1 MAGSGEQRESVMSE
15 LLILEFEGFGAKDYE
30 RVNEIL
36 GINQDTG
43 DGDWPAGLHTHL
55 AGPTEGGGWLVVEV
69 WETQADQDEFMNS
82 RLGPALAQAGV
93 TGPPKRA
100 EWSKPRAHHTP
111 KKPSKK
117 SG

>member
-1 MAGSGEQRESVMSE
+1 MSE
-15 LLILEFEGFGAKDYE
+15 LLILEFEGFGAKEYE
-30 RVNEIL
+30 QVNALL
-36 GINQDTG
+36 GIDQDTG

-69 WETQADQDEFMNS
+69 WETQEDQEEFMNT
-82 RLGPALAQAGV
+82 RLGPALGQAGV

-111 KKPSKK
+111 KKASAKGK
-117 SG
+117 